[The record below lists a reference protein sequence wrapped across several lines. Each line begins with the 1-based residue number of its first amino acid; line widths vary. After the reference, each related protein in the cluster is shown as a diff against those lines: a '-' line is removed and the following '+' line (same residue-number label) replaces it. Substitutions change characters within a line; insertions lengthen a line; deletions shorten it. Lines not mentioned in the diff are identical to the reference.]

1 MQYLGDGST
10 PGLAG
15 VVSSSDLVLVLA
27 DHKHPA
33 WITKYQSLVPEP
45 RTSPAPGLTGSW
57 GLSPAQVPDST
68 CSPSMYIL

>member
-1 MQYLGDGST
+1 MTIIVKFKKFKRIIKSFCFCFTIELHLCDGST

-33 WITKYQSLVPEP
+33 WITKYQSLVPERSGQP
-45 RTSPAPGLTGSW
+45 RT
-57 GLSPAQVPDST
+57 
-68 CSPSMYIL
+68 